1 MGSEMCIRDS
11 LNHMVKQDT
20 SPNSEVA
27 DMVEPDFAIVDLE
40 TPVASLSG
48 LFNTASILIA
58 MNGGKVEDVITKIDL
73 IDFMAKKLN

>member
-1 MGSEMCIRDS
+1 
-11 LNHMVKQDT
+11 
-20 SPNSEVA
+20 
-27 DMVEPDFAIVDLE
+27 MVEPDFAVVDLE

-58 MNGGKVEDVITKIDL
+58 MNGGKVQDVITKIDL